1 MNVPQ
6 NTPGIAELRATKETA
21 KTGLRDDHGFPKSV
35 SAIALV
41 AVSDPVKRDFLLEG
55 MSAIGLAAVAI
66 TTDEIPKLRNVVSVA
81 KTVASELYGYDFFIS
96 DGEGADLDIV
106 KCMKAGVVP
115 VLAEKNVFSG
125 ILKDFNPMKFEGN
138 AFLFKDDNQ
147 FRMFAAVV
155 SYLEN
160 VKFPEDRRILLK
172 HVAETF

>member
-6 NTPGIAELRATKETA
+6 NTPGIAELRAIKETA
-21 KTGLRDDHGFPKSV
+21 KGGLRETHGFPKSAA
-35 SAIALV
+35 AIALV
-41 AVSDPVKRDFLLEG
+41 SVGDQAKRDFLLEG
-55 MSAIGLAAVAI
+55 FAAIGIAAVAV
-66 TTDEIPKLRNVVSVA
+66 TTDEIPKLRNVVTVEKVA
-81 KTVASELYGYDFFIS
+81 PSDLYAFDFFML
-96 DGEGADLDIV
+96 DGETEEIDIV

-115 VLAEKNVFSG
+115 IIHEKNVFSG
-125 ILKDFNPMKFEGN
+125 VLKDFNPMKFEGN

-147 FRMFAAVV
+147 FRMFASAV

>member
-1 MNVPQ
+1 MNVPKT
-6 NTPGIAELRATKETA
+6 TPGISELRAAKESA
-21 KTGLRDDHGFPKSV
+21 KIGLRDSHGFPKSV
-35 SAIALV
+35 QAIALV
-41 AVSDPVKRDFLLEG
+41 AISNPVKRDFLLEG
-55 MSAIGLAAVAI
+55 MSAIGIAAVAV
-66 TTDEIPKLRNVVSVA
+66 TTDEIPKLKNVVNVE
-81 KTVASELYGYDFFIS
+81 KTNQNELYAFDFVVS
-96 DGEGADLDIV
+96 DGEGEEVDLV

-115 VLAEKNVFSG
+115 VVPEKNVFSG